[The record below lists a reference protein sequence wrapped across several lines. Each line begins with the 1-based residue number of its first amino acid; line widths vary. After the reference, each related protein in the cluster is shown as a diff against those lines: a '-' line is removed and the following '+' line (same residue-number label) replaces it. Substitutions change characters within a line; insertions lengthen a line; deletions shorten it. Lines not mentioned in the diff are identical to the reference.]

1 MKFRI
6 HGGHL
11 HNDSFVIEGDTMD
24 ECRDNANEGVSQR
37 GWIDPWSEKIEE

>member
-11 HNDSFVIEGDTMD
+11 NNDSFIVEGNTVD
-24 ECRDNANEGVSQR
+24 ECRTLANEGTDQR
-37 GWIDPWSEKIEE
+37 GWTTPWSEKIED